1 MILKKLEIKK
11 INLFLKISSDEAK
24 SCAVRFASISSL
36 IFLILKITKL
46 ESRVKDFNLKVYPDF
61 LSEKTSANFEILL
74 RLKIFWILYFL
85 LCGTLEYVKIRKL
98 K

>member
-74 RLKIFWILYFL
+74 RLKIFWFGLKVGCLIL
-85 LCGTLEYVKIRKL
+85 
-98 K
+98 